1 MNTIMKY
8 YSVISYHNSWPWKS
22 YFILVVSIMWPA
34 TNVYKTH
41 HNIIIQHNVL
51 VLCSDAILST
61 KFFLTTIGCGPL
73 PSILFCSPESQC
85 LWGIYQAWRSSSSH
99 HHEGLCSTTRSPATF
114 KHTVLIMAC
123 NFTVYCAENGWHC
136 IRMSLI
142 YSDRWHQYTIVS
154 NHSMENRRQG

>member
-8 YSVISYHNSWPWKS
+8 YSISYHNSWPWKS
-22 YFILVVSIMWPA
+22 YFILVISIMWPA

-51 VLCSDAILST
+51 VLCSDANLST
-61 KFFLTTIGCGPL
+61 KFFLTTIDCGPL

-114 KHTVLIMAC
+114 KHTVAIDHGMQFYGCWKWVTLYAYVIDLQWQVTPAH
-123 NFTVYCAENGWHC
+123 Y
-136 IRMSLI
+136 R
-142 YSDRWHQYTIVS
+142 
-154 NHSMENRRQG
+154 